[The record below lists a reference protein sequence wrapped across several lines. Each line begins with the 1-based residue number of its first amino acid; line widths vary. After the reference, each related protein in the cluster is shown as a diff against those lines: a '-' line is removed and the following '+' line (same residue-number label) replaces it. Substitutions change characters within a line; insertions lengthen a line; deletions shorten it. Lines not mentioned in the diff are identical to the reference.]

1 MKKGLLVVVFLASF
15 GLDLSAQ
22 DYKWKAQI
30 NYPIAFDQNF
40 FGETYTGFLD
50 FGIAYHLLNYDR
62 LAIGASFNFGI
73 FSNNDNFDIT
83 SVLGYKAI
91 AYSLQPKITITGT
104 IPGLELV
111 HPYFGL
117 GYSFF
122 MFDIS
127 GVNQGI
133 GIIEDGDTISG
144 FTINGGLH
152 IDLTARVFFNLEY
165 DFSRIS
171 RDNVVP
177 DTRFF
182 KNINFIKLGAG
193 YRF

>member
-1 MKKGLLVVVFLASF
+1 MKRILLAAAFLWGFGF
-15 GLDLSAQ
+15 GLTAQ
-22 DYKWKAQI
+22 NYKWKAQI

-50 FGIAYHLLNYDR
+50 FGISYHFLEYEYLSV
-62 LAIGASFNFGI
+62 GGSFNFGI

-83 SVLGYKAI
+83 SVTGYKAI
-91 AYSLQPKITITGT
+91 AYSLQPKINVTGT

-111 HPYFGL
+111 HPYIGL

-144 FTINGGLH
+144 FTINGGLYV
-152 IDLTARVFFNLEY
+152 DLSSRVFLNLEY
-165 DFSRIS
+165 DFSRIP
-171 RDNVVP
+171 RENVVP

-182 KNINFIKLGAG
+182 KNINLIKLGGG